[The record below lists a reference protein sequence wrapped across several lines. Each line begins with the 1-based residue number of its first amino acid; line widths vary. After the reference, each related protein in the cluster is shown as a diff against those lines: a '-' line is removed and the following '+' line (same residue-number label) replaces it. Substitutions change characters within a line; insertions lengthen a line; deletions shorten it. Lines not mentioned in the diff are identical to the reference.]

1 MKREAAEQGEEEGV
15 TCPRKRI
22 NPHIL
27 IQVFFF
33 VVFFARQSSPRAR
46 ASVYLHRSSYSFFFN
61 FFNFL

>member
-27 IQVFFF
+27 IQVFFCC
-33 VVFFARQSSPRAR
+33 FFFSSLAL
-46 ASVYLHRSSYSFFFN
+46 ASV
-61 FFNFL
+61 